1 MTRKQYDR
9 LNGGLPLSLP
19 RSDNLSLS
27 HSDNLSLSRRE
38 FLRLSALLTGAVA
51 LPRLAAA
58 ANPDDPVRIGYLPI
72 TDASPLL
79 VAHAQKLFEAQG
91 LAVETP
97 RLFRSWAQIVEA
109 FMAGQVNVVH
119 LLSPMTVWARYGSHL
134 AAKVVAWNHMSGSAL
149 TVGLNIQSIKDLGGK
164 KVAVPFWYSIHN
176 VVLQHLL
183 RENGLTVVTKPAAAL
198 QANEVAL
205 TVMAPPDMGPAL
217 ANGAI
222 AGFIVAEPFNAAAE
236 INGIGRVLR
245 FTGDVWRDHACCVVT
260 LHERDL
266 KDRPE
271 WSQKVVNA
279 IVNAQ
284 HWLRNNREAGAQLLA
299 KDAPG
304 KYTPFPPAVLARV
317 LAPEAGRQQQYVAVG
332 AIRHPEWKDQ
342 RIDFQPYPFPSYTE
356 QLVKFLKLTQVEG
369 DNRFLAA
376 LDPAFAA
383 RDLVDDRFVKNAIAA
398 LGGLKAF
405 GLPEKFTRAETIV
418 A

>member
-1 MTRKQYDR
+1 MND
-9 LNGGLPLSLP
+9 LDHLAHDLPV
-19 RSDNLSLS
+19 
-27 HSDNLSLSRRE
+27 SRRD
-38 FLRLSALLTGAVA
+38 FLRLSALLTGAIA
-51 LPRLAAA
+51 LPGLARA

-79 VAHAQKLFEAQG
+79 VAHARQLFEQQG
-91 LAVETP
+91 LNVEAP

-119 LLSPMTVWARYGSHL
+119 LLSPMTIWARYGSQFP
-134 AAKVVAWNHMSGSAL
+134 AKVVAWNHMSGSAL
-149 TVGLNIQSIKDLGGK
+149 TVAPTIQSVKDLGGK

-183 RENGLTVVTKPAAAL
+183 RENGLTVVTKPADSL
-198 QANEVAL
+198 KANEVAL
-205 TVMAPPDMGPAL
+205 SIMAPADMGPAL

-236 INGIGRVLR
+236 TNGIGRVLR
-245 FTGDVWRDHACCVVT
+245 FTGDVWREHACCVVT
-260 LHERDL
+260 MHERDL

-279 IVNAQ
+279 VVNAQ
-284 HWLRNNREAGAQLLA
+284 HWLRDNRKEGAQLLS

-304 KYTPFPPAVLARV
+304 KYTPFPPAVLERV
-317 LAPEAGRQQQYVAVG
+317 LVPNAERSQQYVREG
-332 AIRHPEWKDQ
+332 AIRHPEWKDE
-342 RIDFQPYPFPSYTE
+342 RIEYQPYPFPSYTE
-356 QLVKFLKLTQVEG
+356 QLVKLLKNTQVEG
-369 DNRFLAA
+369 NNQFLSA
-376 LDPAFAA
+376 LDPAFVA
-383 RDLVDDRFVKNAIAA
+383 RDLVDDRFVRKSIAT

-405 GLPEKFTRAETIV
+405 GLPEKFTRSETIV

>member
-1 MTRKQYDR
+1 MNDDL
-9 LNGGLPLSLP
+9 LNNLSDDLPLS
-19 RSDNLSLS
+19 
-27 HSDNLSLSRRE
+27 RRD
-38 FLRLSALLTGAVA
+38 FLRLSALLTGSAA
-51 LPRLAAA
+51 LPQLAHA
-58 ANPDDPVRIGYLPI
+58 ANPNDPVRIGYLPI

-79 VAHAQKLFEAQG
+79 VAHSRKLFEAQG
-91 LAVETP
+91 LEVEAP

-119 LLSPMTVWARYGSHL
+119 LLSPMTVWARYGSKFP
-134 AAKVVAWNHMSGSAL
+134 AKVVAWNHMSGSAL
-149 TVGLNIQSIKDLGGK
+149 TVAPSIQNIKDLGGK

-183 RENGLTVVTKPAAAL
+183 RENGLTVVTKPSGEL
-198 QANEVAL
+198 KTNEVAL
-205 TVMAPPDMGPAL
+205 SIMAPPDMGPAL

-236 INGIGRVLR
+236 TNGIGRILR
-245 FTGDVWRDHACCVVT
+245 FTGDVWREHACCVVT

-266 KDRPE
+266 NDRPE

-284 HWLRNNREAGAQLLA
+284 HWLGNNRKEGAQLLS

-304 KYTPFPPAVLARV
+304 KYTPFPPAVLERV
-317 LAPEAGRQQQYVAVG
+317 LVPNAEREQQYVREG
-332 AIRHPEWKDQ
+332 AIRHPQWKDE
-342 RIDFQPYPFPSYTE
+342 RISYQPYPFPSYTE
-356 QLVKFLKLTQVEG
+356 QLVKFLKATQVEG
-369 DNRFLAA
+369 DNKFLAS
-376 LDPAFAA
+376 LDPAFVA
-383 RDLVDDRFVKNAIAA
+383 RDLVDDRFVRKSIAA

-405 GLPEKFTRAETIV
+405 GLPEQYTRSETIV

>member
-1 MTRKQYDR
+1 MTNE
-9 LNGGLPLSLP
+9 LFS
-19 RSDNLSLS
+19 RSGDDLT
-27 HSDNLSLSRRE
+27 LSRRALSRRD

-51 LPRLAAA
+51 LPRLATA
-58 ANPDDPVRIGYLPI
+58 ANPNDPVRIGYLPL

-79 VAHAQKLFEAQG
+79 VAHARKLFEEQG

-97 RLFRSWAQIVEA
+97 KLFRSWAQIVEA
-109 FMAGQVNVVH
+109 FMSGQVNVVH
-119 LLSPMTVWARYGSHL
+119 LLSPMTVWARYGSHF
-134 AAKVVAWNHMSGSAL
+134 AAKVVAWNHTAGSAL
-149 TVGLNIQSIKDLGGK
+149 TVAPDIQNIKALGGK

-183 RENGLTVVTKPAAAL
+183 RENGLTVVTKATAGLKP
-198 QANEVAL
+198 NEVGVS
-205 TVMAPPDMGPAL
+205 VMAPPDMGPAL

-236 INGIGRVLR
+236 SNGIGRVLR

-260 LHERDL
+260 MHERDL
-266 KDRPE
+266 KERPQ

-284 HWLRNNREAGAQLLA
+284 HWLRNHREEGARLLS

-304 KYTPFPPAVLARV
+304 KYTPFAPAVLKRV
-317 LAPEAGRQQQYVAVG
+317 LTPDAGHRQQYVKEG
-332 AIRHPEWKDQ
+332 AIRHPQWQDD
-342 RIDFQPYPFPSYTE
+342 RIGYQPYPFPSYTE
-356 QLVKFLKLTQVEG
+356 QLVNMLKNTQVEG
-369 DNRFLAA
+369 NNTFLST

-383 RDLVDDRFVKNAIAA
+383 RDLVDDRFVRQSIAA

-405 GLPEKFTRAETIV
+405 GLPEQFTRSETIV
-418 A
+418 S